1 MYLYISMSFVG
12 SRTLAIDCDKP
23 NLKAQI
29 SSAILNRM
37 ATLCG
42 CPQTCITIVLTV
54 TIGFTLITELDFT
67 IMLCLY

>member
-12 SRTLAIDCDKP
+12 SRTLAVDCDKP

-29 SSAILNRM
+29 LLPILNRM

-42 CPQTCITIVLTV
+42 CPQT
-54 TIGFTLITELDFT
+54 
-67 IMLCLY
+67 